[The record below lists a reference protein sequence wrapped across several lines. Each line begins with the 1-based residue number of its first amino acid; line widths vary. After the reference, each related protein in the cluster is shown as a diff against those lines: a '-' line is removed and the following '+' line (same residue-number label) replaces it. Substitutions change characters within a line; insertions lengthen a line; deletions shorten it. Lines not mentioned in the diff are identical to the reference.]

1 MKPKHHPDPST
12 IVAYAAGSV
21 TESFSLLIA
30 AHIESCVQCRGE
42 VARAETLGAD
52 LLQELPPIAMTDSGL
67 PQLWKSID
75 KISRSEQAEPAEQ
88 KKIDANGLPGVLSP
102 FFPGGLQAVKWRSLV
117 PGIQHHQLTDVES
130 GSGSVRLLRI
140 AKGIHIPDHTHLG
153 SELTLILQ
161 GSYSDETGKFE
172 CGDLSDADSSVQ
184 HRPFVDS
191 EQPCICLIATDE
203 RLKFSSVLNRMIQPL
218 IGI

>member
-1 MKPKHHPDPST
+1 MEPKHHPDPST
-12 IVAYAAGSV
+12 ILSYAAGSV

-30 AHIESCVQCRGE
+30 AHIESCAKCRGE
-42 VARAETLGAD
+42 VTQAESLGAD
-52 LLQELPPIAMTDSGL
+52 LLQVLPQVAMANSDLT
-67 PQLWKSID
+67 QLWKSID
-75 KISRSEQAEPAEQ
+75 EPVMPEQPQHHRISSH
-88 KKIDANGLPGVLSP
+88 GLSGVLSP

-117 PGIQHHQLTDVES
+117 PGIQHHQLIDVES

-140 AKGIHIPDHTHLG
+140 AQGVNIPDHTHLG

-172 CGDLSDADSSVQ
+172 CGDLSDVDSSVQ

-191 EQPCICLIATDE
+191 DQPCICLIATDE
-203 RLKFSSVLNRMIQPL
+203 RLIFSSVLNRMIQPL